1 MTNLILIRHGVAEFA
16 GDSGH
21 GADPPLSAV
30 GEQEAAA
37 MASYL
42 AAEPLDAIWSSPM
55 RRAAGT
61 ASALAA
67 ATSLPVSYDERL
79 AEFDVDE
86 PSYIAPEA
94 GGHTKEEFARIW
106 TLLTAPKFVS
116 RVRAAV
122 DDLVS
127 AHRGETVAAVCH
139 GGVIIQAL
147 AHLLASPDLISSL
160 ELRSSSICRIRI
172 RRSGGAILQTFNEAP
187 WLREEPQP

>member
-1 MTNLILIRHGVAEFA
+1 MTSLILIRHGVADSA
-16 GDSGH
+16 GDPSH

-30 GEQEAAA
+30 GEQQAVA

-42 AAEPLDAIWSSPM
+42 AAESLDEIWSSPM
-55 RRAAGT
+55 RRAAAT
-61 ASALAA
+61 ANALAA

-86 PSYIAPEA
+86 PSYMAPDA
-94 GGHTKEEFARIW
+94 SGHTKEEIVRIW
-106 TLLTAPKFVS
+106 ALLTAPHFVS

-127 AHRGETVAAVCH
+127 THGRGTIAVICH
-139 GGVIIQAL
+139 GGVIVQAI
-147 AHLLASPDLISSL
+147 AHLLSSPDLVSSL

-172 RRSGGAILQTFNEAP
+172 RRTGGGILQTFNEAP
-187 WLREEPQP
+187 WLREGT